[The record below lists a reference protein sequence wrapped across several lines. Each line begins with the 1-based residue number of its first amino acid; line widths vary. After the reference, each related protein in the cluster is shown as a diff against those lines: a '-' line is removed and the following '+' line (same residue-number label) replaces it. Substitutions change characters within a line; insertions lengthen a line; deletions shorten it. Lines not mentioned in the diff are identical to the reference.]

1 MGKPLLEIRN
11 LHKSFGALEV
21 LRGISFDVDEGGV
34 KVLIGPSGSGKST
47 LLRCI
52 NHLETPDDG
61 QIYLAGQQVTPDR
74 SLYDIRSNI
83 GFVFQHFNLFAH
95 LTALGNVSLG
105 PIRVKGTDKD
115 EARELALE
123 MLRSVGMEDKVDAY
137 PAELSGGQQQRVSIA
152 RALAMSPK
160 LILFDEPTSALDPEL
175 IGDVLDVMMKLAKD
189 GMTMIVVTHE
199 MGFARAVADEVI
211 FMENGRIVEV
221 GTPQHFFDQPDHERT
236 RKFLSKITELYGEK
250 KNRD

>member
-1 MGKPLLEIRN
+1 MGTPLLRIEN
-11 LHKSFGALEV
+11 LHKSFGDLKV
-21 LRGISFDVDEGGV
+21 LKGISFEIDQGAV

-47 LLRCI
+47 LLRCV
-52 NHLETPDDG
+52 NHLEKPDDG
-61 QIYLAGQQVTPDR
+61 QIFLDGQRVTTDGN
-74 SLYDIRSNI
+74 LYNIRSNI

-105 PIRVKGTDKD
+105 PIRVKGMARN
-115 EARELALE
+115 EATELSLE
-123 MLRSVGMEDKVDAY
+123 MLRSVGLEDKTDSY

-175 IGDVLDVMMKLAKD
+175 IGDVLDVMIKLAKE

-211 FMENGRIVEV
+211 FMEHGQIVEV
-221 GTPQHFFDQPDHERT
+221 GTPEHFFDAPDQERT
-236 RKFLSKITELYGEK
+236 KKFLSKITELYGET
-250 KNRD
+250 KNRV

>member
-1 MGKPLLEIRN
+1 MGTPLLKIEN
-11 LHKSFGALEV
+11 LHKSFGPLEV
-21 LRGISFDVDEGGV
+21 LKGISFEIEQGGV

-47 LLRCI
+47 LLRCV
-52 NHLETPDDG
+52 NHLEKPDDG
-61 QIYLAGQQVTPDR
+61 EIYLDGQRITNDGN
-74 SLYDIRSNI
+74 LYKIRSNI

-95 LTALGNVSLG
+95 LTALDNVSVG
-105 PIRVKGTDKD
+105 PIRVKGMARK
-115 EARELALE
+115 EATELALE
-123 MLRSVGMEDKVDAY
+123 RLRAVGLSDKAGAY

-175 IGDVLDVMMKLAKD
+175 IGDVLDVMIQLAKD

-211 FMENGRIVEV
+211 FMENGHIVEV
-221 GTPQHFFDQPDHERT
+221 GTPEHFFDSPDQDRT
-236 RKFLSKITELYGEK
+236 KQFLSKITELYGEK

>member
-1 MGKPLLEIRN
+1 MGTPLLKIEN
-11 LHKSFGALEV
+11 LHKSFGPLEV
-21 LRGISFDVDEGGV
+21 LKGISFEIEQGGV

-47 LLRCI
+47 LLRCV
-52 NHLETPDDG
+52 NHLEKPDDG
-61 QIYLAGQQVTPDR
+61 EIYLDGQRITTDGN
-74 SLYDIRSNI
+74 LYNIRSNI

-95 LTALGNVSLG
+95 LTALDNVSVG
-105 PIRVKGTDKD
+105 PIRVKGMARK
-115 EARELALE
+115 EATELAME
-123 MLRSVGMEDKVDAY
+123 RLRAVGLVDKAGAY

-175 IGDVLDVMMKLAKD
+175 IGDVLDVMIQLAKD

-211 FMENGRIVEV
+211 FMEAGHIVEV
-221 GTPQHFFDQPDHERT
+221 GTPEHFFDSPDQDRT
-236 RKFLSKITELYGEK
+236 KQFLSKITELYGEK